1 MNLLE
6 SLSTSLSQHNKINR
20 IYVKSNSNKEEYF
33 LDDDT
38 VIELI
43 HAKLSLRRLIEA
55 WVKLLFISSMIADIS
70 LAGAYRANV
79 MRVLTHQFPNLRR
92 HCIFANRARGR
103 SQNRPQMLQSGAAC
117 CFAIHTT
124 VLVVRGRVSRA
135 KCEHA
140 GWALFSICS
149 RNPLIGGDPV
159 IPCHLIIKIPG

>member
-1 MNLLE
+1 MRR
-6 SLSTSLSQHNKINR
+6 LSALLSQGRKFNARKFARSSQFYAIASKTTPRHIRARAINFA
-20 IYVKSNSNKEEYF
+20 Y
-33 LDDDT
+33 L
-38 VIELI
+38 
-43 HAKLSLRRLIEA
+43 
-55 WVKLLFISSMIADIS
+55 IS

-103 SQNRPQMLQSGAAC
+103 SQNRPQMLQSGTAC

-140 GWALFSICS
+140 GWALFSICN
-149 RNPLIGGDPV
+149 RNPLMGDDPL
-159 IPCHLIIKIPG
+159 IPCHVIIKIPG